1 MIQKNY
7 RHFLKKIFLLILL
20 VNFFNMHIYS
30 QDLHFTMFSS
40 CPLYL
45 NPANTGNF
53 YGDWRVA
60 LNYRNQWS
68 ALNIPFVTATVS
80 GDKKIYLLNQDFS
93 IGGVLINDKSGALA
107 LSVNKIYG
115 SFSYKKFINRNYF
128 YAGIQF
134 GYVFKSLDMSKV
146 TLPSQYNHSTG
157 GFDSQLPTNET
168 NMGNRITTPDFNLGF
183 LWQRKVKIFEP
194 EAGLA
199 FSHLNNPKESFF
211 DDNQRLPIRLTLH
224 GNVRVKIN
232 DEFYI
237 QPLLLLMYHKKSR
250 ETVIGTNAG
259 FKAFGNKSRVK
270 ELFAGLYF
278 RSGFLT
284 NADALAVMAGVNV
297 ARFDV
302 ALCYDLTV
310 STLRQATNY
319 NGAFEISI
327 IYKSI
332 STVLNS
338 YSIPCERF

>member
-7 RHFLKKIFLLILL
+7 RDFIKKIFLLILL
-20 VNFFNMHIYS
+20 VNFFSVHIDA
-30 QDLHFTMFSS
+30 QDIHFTMFNS

-60 LNYRNQWS
+60 LNYRNQWN
-68 ALNIPFVTATVS
+68 ALKLPFVTATVS

-93 IGGVLINDKSGALA
+93 IGGIFINDESGALA

-115 SFSYKKFINRNYF
+115 SFSYRKYINRNYI
-128 YAGIQF
+128 YAGIQV

-146 TLPSQYNHSTG
+146 TLPSQYNHSIG
-157 GFDSQLPTNET
+157 GFDNQLPTNET
-168 NMGNRITTPDFNLGF
+168 NMGERIAAPDVNLGF
-183 LWQRKVKIFEP
+183 LWQRKIKIFEP
-194 EAGLA
+194 EVGLA
-199 FSHLNNPKESFF
+199 FAHLNNPKESFF
-211 DDNQRLPIRLTLH
+211 DDNQRLPIRISLH
-224 GNVRVKIN
+224 GNVKVKIS
-232 DEFYI
+232 DELYL
-237 QPLLLLMYHKKSR
+237 QPQLLLMYHKKSR
-250 ETVIGTNAG
+250 ESIVGTHAG

-270 ELFAGLYF
+270 ELFAGIYF

-284 NADALAVMAGVNV
+284 NADAFALMAGVNV

-302 ALCYDLTV
+302 ALCYDLNI
-310 STLRQATNY
+310 SALSKATNY
-319 NGAFEISI
+319 SGAFEISI